1 MAYTDLVS
9 SQVTLI
15 PNGGAYN
22 FAFDLPAAKD
32 QSPALVSMGL
42 QLDMTQAVA
51 PNVLG
56 NGFGNLIS
64 NCRVQVGSTVTM
76 DYNANAAANAA
87 SVGQFSVMVQRVGGT
102 DSAVNTNIAGLT
114 TIGEVTWPIGLDASR
129 SHRVN
134 ISVTLGDEAA
144 LMGGQALVAG
154 TSNLNVILNYG
165 VATESTIFGGRQDFI
180 CTGGATRTLVV
191 DGRDGWQM
199 LGVYSANDTVIQDG
213 ISQCR
218 VNNGAFRE
226 LTAVQWRGL
235 NGSYGGNSSLVFGNQ
250 PDQTAAG
257 AMPNKVFLSGQ
268 AGALFFNLRRISA
281 GANIEMAITAVATA
295 PLATATIAFYPVWVQ
310 TIGAKSGSKPRQ
322 TAVTV
327 DSTTKTVEAATTT

>member
-15 PNGGAYN
+15 ANGGAYN
-22 FAFDLPAAKD
+22 FAFDLPASKD
-32 QSPALVSMGL
+32 QSPHVVSLGL
-42 QLDMTQAVA
+42 QMDMNGAA

-64 NCRVQVGSTVTM
+64 NLRVQVGSNIIM

-87 SVGQFSVMVQRVGGT
+87 AVGQFSVLIQRVGGT
-102 DSAVNTNIAGLT
+102 DSAANTIVGGTN
-114 TIGEVTWPIGLDASR
+114 TIGEVTWPVGLDASR

-134 ISVTLGDEAA
+134 ISVTLGNEAV
-144 LMGGQALVAG
+144 LMGAQALIPG
-154 TSNLNVILNYG
+154 TSQLNVILNYG
-165 VATESTIFGGRQDFI
+165 VSTESTIFGGRQDFI
-180 CTGGATRTLVV
+180 LSNAATRTIVI
-191 DGRDGWQM
+191 DGKANWAM
-199 LGVYSANDTVIQDG
+199 LGVYSANDTVVSDG
-213 ISQCR
+213 FTQCR

-235 NGSYGGNSSLVFGNQ
+235 NGSYGGHSSLVFGNT

-257 AMPNKVFLSGQ
+257 AMPNKNMIAGQ

-281 GANIEMAITAVATA
+281 GANIELAITGLSVAPAVTN
-295 PLATATIAFYPVWVQ
+295 TMAFYPVWVQ
-310 TIGAKSGSKPRQ
+310 AIGTKTGNKPRQ
-322 TAVTV
+322 TAVSV